1 MNRID
6 KIISSPCFRQ
16 AIEQTELAEADRIY
30 CLHGLD
36 HAVDVARISYIISLE
51 EKLDIKK
58 DVIYAA
64 ALLHDS
70 GRFRQYCDGTPHQT
84 ASMELA
90 KQILPECG
98 YDETEI
104 AEILSAIDCHRHGKT
119 KNRLGEILQ
128 KADNLSRLCF
138 NCKARSGCKWSSD
151 EMNMTITY

>member
-1 MNRID
+1 MNRVN
-6 KIISSPCFRQ
+6 KIISSPEFKK

-30 CLHGLD
+30 CLHGFD
-36 HAVDVARISYIISLE
+36 HAADVARISYIISLE
-51 EKLDIKK
+51 EKLNIQKDI
-58 DVIYAA
+58 IYAA
-64 ALLHDS
+64 ALLHDT
-70 GRFRQYCDGTPHQT
+70 GRFKQHSDGTPHQK

-90 KQILPECG
+90 KAILPECG

-138 NCKARSGCKWSSD
+138 KCKARSGCKWSQD